1 MGGVETRDMMEW
13 KNIPRE
19 LVRVRKQT
27 SKVGPTVCIVV
38 LAPLLLLAH
47 DETPWHFIAFILV
60 CVVQLAR
67 PTILGW
73 IVLAIPSTV
82 LYIVA
87 VGYLA
92 SEWVRYGPDPT
103 EAGAL
108 ALYLVPLLAVW
119 WSNPLR
125 RFPKVAR

>member
-1 MGGVETRDMMEW
+1 MMEW

-27 SKVGPTVCIVV
+27 SRVGPIICIVV
-38 LAPLLLLAH
+38 MAPLLLLAH
-47 DETPWHFIAFILV
+47 DGVPWHFISIILL
-60 CVVQLAR
+60 CVVQLAW
-67 PTILGW
+67 PTLLGW

-82 LYIVA
+82 LYTVA

-92 SEWVRYGPDPT
+92 SEWVRYGLDPT

-125 RFPKVAR
+125 GFSRFAK